1 MKRQSCDSGY
11 MCLSPQR
18 TGTLYCSQG
27 PARGWSSGN
36 AGWKEA
42 WLWRPTVGPDS
53 KALPYPS
60 QLPKQRGKSRAGC
73 FGSRPHVAPW
83 RSAMPSR
90 FSLHH
95 ERFTSRS
102 PGRLWSDCPASSMN
116 KPSLRSQFMKGTLSQ
131 SSLSP
136 CGFQLRRRM
145 LLLEPLSSFKKDK
158 ERHCVQCF
166 TSGLFFSL
174 LQTVGCWKPC
184 IYLWIACLCL
194 YMEEGKDWKSQ
205 NYFYFS
211 L

>member
-1 MKRQSCDSGY
+1 M
-11 MCLSPQR
+11 
-18 TGTLYCSQG
+18 
-27 PARGWSSGN
+27 A
-36 AGWKEA
+36 
-42 WLWRPTVGPDS
+42 
-53 KALPYPS
+53 
-60 QLPKQRGKSRAGC
+60 SRL
-73 FGSRPHVAPW
+73 
-83 RSAMPSR
+83 
-90 FSLHH
+90 SLHH
-95 ERFTSRS
+95 ERVTSSS

-116 KPSLRSQFMKGTLSQ
+116 KPSLHSQFMKGTLSQ

-194 YMEEGKDWKSQ
+194 CMEGGKDLKSQ
-205 NYFYFS
+205 NYFYFPCKFLHNLAFHRASHIYFCVIMS
-211 L
+211 LFGAFYNQRC